1 MDSNRGSLVLQAT
14 AGAAS
19 NVQKHFPNNFETL
32 LLKVH
37 SQTYLDNN
45 SSNIAEWFENRQDDV
60 IEM

>member
-1 MDSNRGSLVLQAT
+1 MLQAT

-37 SQTYLDNN
+37 SQTFLDNN